1 MEWFCAARFSES
13 RTSRASTLQQSPRA
27 ALVCT
32 RNRTYRTSTAP
43 ELLISKVD
51 SGVAFDRGGERLDT
65 EGMSTKDKDWDGDE
79 TLVCLSDI
87 HMCMWVRARDG
98 ELSVLFRKFACFVF
112 GIL

>member
-51 SGVAFDRGGERLDT
+51 SEVAFDRGGERLDT

-87 HMCMWVRARDG
+87 HMCIG
-98 ELSVLFRKFACFVF
+98 ACQSAT
-112 GIL
+112 GP